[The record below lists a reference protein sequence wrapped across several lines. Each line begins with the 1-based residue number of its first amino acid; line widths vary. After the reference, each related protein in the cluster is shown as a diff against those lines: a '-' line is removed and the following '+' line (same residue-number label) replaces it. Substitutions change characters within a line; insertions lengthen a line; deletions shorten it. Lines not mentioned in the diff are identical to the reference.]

1 MADNVAI
8 TPGSGATI
16 AADDISSVLYQRV
29 KISVGAD
36 GSATD
41 VSSAA
46 PLPTVGAWTTLTA
59 APAVTAGAYSAND
72 AVGALMTFTNAVRA
86 SGGRAKIHTIN
97 FTDLGVTANVLNLW
111 LFSDSIAAI
120 ADNAAWDPSDAELL
134 TCVGVI
140 QIAAADYLVATDNQA
155 ATKVNVGFVYNCT
168 GTSLYGQFECV
179 GTPTYASTSDI
190 KIRMQ
195 VEYLD

>member
-8 TPGSGATI
+8 TPGSGASI
-16 AADDISSVLYQRV
+16 AADDISSVYYQRV
-29 KISVGAD
+29 KISEGAD

-41 VSSAA
+41 VSSTN
-46 PLPTVGAWTTLTA
+46 PLPTRGAWTTLTA

-86 SGGRAKIHTIN
+86 TGGHGKIHTLT

-120 ADNAAWDPSDAELL
+120 ADNAAFDPSDAELL

-140 QIAAADYLVATDNQA
+140 PLVAADYLVATDNQA
-155 ATKVNVGFVYNCT
+155 LTMENVGFVFNCT

-190 KIRMQ
+190 KIRLQ